1 MGMPA
6 SNTSA
11 SGDAPNTSA
20 AAPARRNV
28 PRFLLPVGLALAV
41 VAVVALAYW
50 WIVGRFIQ
58 STDDAYLQA
67 DSVTVA
73 PKVSG
78 YVTDVYVGDNVPVKA
93 GDPLVRLDSR
103 QYQAALDQSKA
114 TVDARRAD
122 IERAQAGIQQQQAA
136 IEQARAQLQVAQ
148 VSAKHAEDEV
158 RRYSPLAKTGAES
171 GDQLSVLISNRDQAQ
186 ATLTADKAALDQAEA
201 RIADLNAQIA
211 QAQAQLEAAQA
222 SAKQS
227 QLDLQDTLVRSSLDG
242 RVGDRTVRVGQ
253 YAQPG
258 TRLMTVVPVQSIYL
272 TANFKETQIGRMRAG
287 QSAKVHVDALPGADL
302 HGVVD
307 SFAPGT
313 GSEFALLPPENA
325 TGNFTKIVQRVP
337 VRIRI
342 DTDEQTRKRLVPGL
356 SVTVDVDTRSEGS
369 SVQQQASVVG
379 QHG

>member
-1 MGMPA
+1 
-6 SNTSA
+6 
-11 SGDAPNTSA
+11 
-20 AAPARRNV
+20 
-28 PRFLLPVGLALAV
+28 LLPVAILLGIVGL
-41 VAVVALAYW
+41 VALGYW
-50 WIVGRFIQ
+50 WLVGRFIQ

-78 YVTDVYVGDNVPVKA
+78 YVTDVYVGDNASVKA
-93 GDPLVRLDSR
+93 GDPLVRLDAR
-103 QYQAALDQSKA
+103 QYQAALDQSTA

-122 IERAQAGIQQQQAA
+122 VERAQAGIKQQQAA

-148 VSAKHAEDEV
+148 VSARHAEDEV
-158 RRYSPLAKTGAES
+158 RRYGPLAKSGAES
-171 GDQLSVLISNRDQAQ
+171 GDQLSVLISNRDQAK
-186 ATLTADKAALDQAEA
+186 ASVAADQAALDQAQA
-201 RIADLNAQIA
+201 RMADLHAQIA

-222 SAKQS
+222 STKQA
-227 QLDLQDTLVRSSLDG
+227 QLDLQDTLVRASLSG

-253 YAQPG
+253 FAQPG

-287 QSAKVHVDALPGADL
+287 QSATVHVDALPDADL

-313 GSEFALLPPENA
+313 GSQFALLPPENA

-356 SVTVDVDTRSEGS
+356 SVTVDVDTRSDGHA
-369 SVQQQASVVG
+369 QQHVADN

>member
-1 MGMPA
+1 MGMPP

-11 SGDAPNTSA
+11 SGDASNG
-20 AAPARRNV
+20 AAPRRKA
-28 PRFLLPVGLALAV
+28 PRFLLPICILLAIAGL
-41 VAVVALAYW
+41 VALVYW
-50 WIVGRFIQ
+50 WVVGRFIQ

-78 YVTDVYVGDNVPVKA
+78 YVTDVYVGDNATVKA
-93 GDPLVRLDSR
+93 GDALVRLDSR
-103 QYQAALDQSKA
+103 QYQAALDQATA
-114 TVDARRAD
+114 TVDARQAD
-122 IERAQAGIQQQQAA
+122 IARAQAGIQQQQAA

-148 VSAKHAEDEV
+148 VSSKHAEDEV
-158 RRYSPLAKTGAES
+158 RRYGPLAKTGAES
-171 GDQLSVLISNRDQAQ
+171 GDQLSVLISNRDQAR
-186 ATLTADKAALDQAEA
+186 ATLAADKAALDQAQA
-201 RIADLNAQIA
+201 RVADLNAQIA
-211 QAQAQLEAAQA
+211 QARAQLEAAQA

-227 QLDLQDTLVRSSLDG
+227 QLDLQDTLIRSSLNG

-287 QSAKVHVDALPGADL
+287 QPATVHVDALPDADL

-313 GSEFALLPPENA
+313 GSQFALLPPENA

-342 DTDEQTRKRLVPGL
+342 HTDEQTRKRLVPGL
-356 SVTVDVDTRSEGS
+356 SVTVDVDTRSEGDIPQPALVDS
-369 SVQQQASVVG
+369 

>member
-1 MGMPA
+1 MPA
-6 SNTSA
+6 PTGTASTDAANASA
-11 SGDAPNTSA
+11 TP
-20 AAPARRNV
+20 PARRKV
-28 PRFLLPVGLALAV
+28 PRFLLPVGIVLGL

-78 YVTDVYVGDNVPVKA
+78 YVTDVYVGDNAAVKA

-103 QYQAALDQSKA
+103 QYQAALDQAMA
-114 TVDARRAD
+114 TVDARKAD
-122 IERAQAGIQQQQAA
+122 IQRAQAGIQQQRAA
-136 IEQARAQLQVAQ
+136 IEQAKAQLQVAQ
-148 VSAKHAEDEV
+148 VNARHTEDEV
-158 RRYSPLAKTGAES
+158 RRYGPLATTGAES
-171 GDQLSVLISNRDQAQ
+171 GDQLSILISNCDQAK
-186 ATLTADKAALDQAEA
+186 ATLAADQAALDQAQA
-201 RIADLNAQIA
+201 KIADLDAQIA
-211 QAQAQLEAAQA
+211 QAHAQLEAAAA

-227 QLDLQDTLVRSSLDG
+227 QLDLQDTLIRSSLTG

-258 TRLMTVVPVQSIYL
+258 TRLMTVVPVQSVYL

-287 QSAKVHVDALPGADL
+287 QSASVHVDALPDADL

-356 SVTVDVDTRSEGS
+356 SVTVDVDTRSAGNEPPHAPVGGS
-369 SVQQQASVVG
+369 RG
-379 QHG
+379 

>member
-1 MGMPA
+1 MPP

-11 SGDAPNTSA
+11 SGDAPNGA
-20 AAPARRNV
+20 VPRRKV
-28 PRFLLPVGLALAV
+28 PRFLLPVAILLGIVGL
-41 VAVVALAYW
+41 VALGYW
-50 WIVGRFIQ
+50 WLVGRFIQ

-78 YVTDVYVGDNVPVKA
+78 YITDVYVGDNVSVKA
-93 GDPLVRLDSR
+93 GDPLVRLDAR
-103 QYQAALDQSKA
+103 QYQAALDQSTA

-122 IERAQAGIQQQQAA
+122 VERAQAGIKQQQAA

-148 VSAKHAEDEV
+148 VSARHAEDEV
-158 RRYSPLAKTGAES
+158 RRYGPLAKSGAES
-171 GDQLSVLISNRDQAQ
+171 GDQLSVLISNRDQAK
-186 ATLTADKAALDQAEA
+186 ASLVADQAALDQAQA
-201 RIADLNAQIA
+201 RMADLHAQIA
-211 QAQAQLEAAQA
+211 QARAQLEAAQA
-222 SAKQS
+222 STKQA
-227 QLDLQDTLVRSSLDG
+227 QLDLQDTLVRASLSG

-272 TANFKETQIGRMRAG
+272 TANFKETQIGRMHAG
-287 QSAKVHVDALPGADL
+287 QSATVHVDALPDADL

-313 GSEFALLPPENA
+313 GSQFALLPPENA

-342 DTDEQTRKRLVPGL
+342 DTDEQTRTRLVPGL
-356 SVTVDVDTRSEGS
+356 SVTVDVDTRSDGHA
-369 SVQQQASVVG
+369 QQHVADN

>member
-6 SNTSA
+6 SNATA
-11 SGDAPNTSA
+11 SGDASNGSA
-20 AAPARRNV
+20 AAPPRRKV
-28 PRFLLPVGLALAV
+28 PGFLLPVGIVLALLALGF
-41 VAVVALAYW
+41 LAYW

-78 YVTDVYVGDNVPVKA
+78 YVTDVYVGDNVVVKA

-103 QYQAALDQSKA
+103 QYKAALDQATA
-114 TVDARRAD
+114 TVDARQAD
-122 IERAQAGIQQQQAA
+122 IQQAQAGIQQQQAA
-136 IEQARAQLQVAQ
+136 IEQARAQLLVAQ
-148 VSAKHAEDEV
+148 VSARHAEDEV
-158 RRYSPLAKTGAES
+158 RRYGPLAKTGAES

-186 ATLTADKAALDQAEA
+186 ATLAADKASLDQAQA
-201 RIADLNAQIA
+201 HIADLNAQIA
-211 QAQAQLEAAQA
+211 QAKAQLEAARA

-253 YAQPG
+253 FAQPG

-272 TANFKETQIGRMRAG
+272 TANFKETQIGRMYAG
-287 QSAKVHVDALPGADL
+287 QAATLHVDALPDADL
-302 HGVVD
+302 HGEVD

-313 GSEFALLPPENA
+313 GSQFALLPPENA

-337 VRIRI
+337 VRIRV
-342 DTDEQTRKRLVPGL
+342 DADEQTRKQLVPGL
-356 SVTVDVDTRSEGS
+356 SVTVDVDTRTEGHN
-369 SVQQQASVVG
+369 ASNANADVH
-379 QHG
+379 HG